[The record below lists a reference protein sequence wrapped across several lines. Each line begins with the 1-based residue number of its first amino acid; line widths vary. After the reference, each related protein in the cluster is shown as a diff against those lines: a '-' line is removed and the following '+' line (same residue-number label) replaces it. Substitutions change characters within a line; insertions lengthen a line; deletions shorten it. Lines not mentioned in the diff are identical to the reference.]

1 MEATAM
7 GELTGLAARPLE
19 SLAVLVALSLV
30 PFAAVM
36 LTSFS
41 KMSIVLSL
49 FRSALGSQQAPPA
62 VVLTGLAAI
71 LSGYVMAPVAEEV
84 LHRARALPASNGES
98 RPWGPEFAHVGE
110 PLRDFLLKHAAPE
123 ERRRFVDLALELRG
137 PTAQGP
143 AETDLGVVIPA
154 FVLTE
159 LREAFQL
166 GFVVFLPFLV
176 VYMVIA
182 NILLALGMQT
192 LSPTQVS
199 LPLKLLLFVA
209 ADGWG
214 LLARGLVLGYR

>member
-1 MEATAM
+1 MV
-7 GELTGLAARPLE
+7 ELNTFSPRPLE
-19 SLAVLVALSLV
+19 SLAVLAALSLL

-36 LTSFS
+36 LSSFS

-62 VVLTGLAAI
+62 VVLTGLAAV
-71 LSGYVMAPVAEEV
+71 LTGYVMSPVATELV
-84 LHRARALPASNGES
+84 ARARALPASNGES
-98 RPWGPEFAHVGE
+98 REWDRELAQVGE
-110 PLRDFLLKHAAPE
+110 PLRAFLTKHASVE
-123 ERRRFVDLALELRG
+123 ERRRFVELAEELHG
-137 PTAQGP
+137 PNSGVP
-143 AETDLGVVIPA
+143 SDTDLGVIVPA

-176 VYMVIA
+176 VDMVVA
-182 NILLALGMQT
+182 NVLLALGMQT

>member
-1 MEATAM
+1 M
-7 GELTGLAARPLE
+7 GDLTGLASRPLE
-19 SLAVLVALSLV
+19 SLAVLAALSLV

-49 FRSALGSQQAPPA
+49 FRAALGSQQAPPA
-62 VVLTGLAAI
+62 VVLTGLAAV
-71 LSGYVMAPVAEEV
+71 LSAYVMAPVAEQLLE
-84 LHRARALPASNGES
+84 RARALPSSSGES
-98 RPWGPEFAHVGE
+98 RDWGTEFSHVGE

-123 ERRRFVDLALELRG
+123 ERQRFVDLALELRG
-137 PTAQGP
+137 PGARGLMD
-143 AETDLGVVIPA
+143 TDLGVVVPA

-176 VYMVIA
+176 VDMVIA

>member
-1 MEATAM
+1 MV
-7 GELTGLAARPLE
+7 ELTGLSPRPLE
-19 SLAVLVALSLV
+19 SLAILAGLSLL

-36 LTSFS
+36 LSSFS

-49 FRSALGSQQAPPA
+49 FRSALGSQQAPPS
-62 VVLTGLAAI
+62 VVLTGLAAV
-71 LSGYVMAPVAEEV
+71 LTGYVMSPVATELV
-84 LHRARALPASNGES
+84 ARAKSLPAPTTET
-98 RPWGPEFAHVGE
+98 RDWGRELAHVGE
-110 PLRDFLLKHAAPE
+110 PLRGFLLKHASLD
-123 ERRRFVDLALELRG
+123 ERRRFVALAAELHG
-137 PTAQGP
+137 PNADVP
-143 AETDLGVVIPA
+143 ADTDMGVVIPA

-176 VYMVIA
+176 VDMVVA
-182 NILLALGMQT
+182 NVLLALGMQT

>member
-1 MEATAM
+1 M
-7 GELTGLAARPLE
+7 GDITGLAAKPLE
-19 SLAVLVALSLV
+19 SLVVLAALSLI
-30 PFAAVM
+30 PFAVVM
-36 LTSFS
+36 LSSFS

-49 FRSALGSQQAPPA
+49 FRTALGSQQAPPA
-62 VVLTGLAAI
+62 VVLTGLAAV
-71 LSGYVMAPVAEEV
+71 LTGYVMSPVAHE
-84 LHRARALPASNGES
+84 LLARARELSPSSTEGRAWDRDL
-98 RPWGPEFAHVGE
+98 AHVGA
-110 PLRDFLLKHAAPE
+110 PLREFLLKHSASE
-123 ERRRFVDLALELRG
+123 ERRRFIDLSVELRG
-137 PTAQGP
+137 PEVPPPDETAF
-143 AETDLGVVIPA
+143 GVVVPA

-159 LREAFQL
+159 LKEAFQL

-176 VYMVIA
+176 VDMVVA

>member
-1 MEATAM
+1 MV
-7 GELTGLAARPLE
+7 ELISFSPRPLE
-19 SLAVLVALSLV
+19 SLAVLAALSLL
-30 PFAAVM
+30 PFAVVM
-36 LTSFS
+36 LSSFS

-62 VVLTGLAAI
+62 VVLTGLAAV
-71 LSGYVMAPVAEEV
+71 LTGYVMSPVVTELVA
-84 LHRARALPASNGES
+84 RARALPATTGEA
-98 RPWGPEFAHVGE
+98 REWGRELAHVGE
-110 PLRDFLLKHAAPE
+110 PLRDFLLKHASVE
-123 ERRRFVDLALELRG
+123 ERRRFVELAVELHG
-137 PTAQGP
+137 PSADVP
-143 AETDLGVVIPA
+143 ADTDLGVIVPA

-176 VYMVIA
+176 VDMVVA
-182 NILLALGMQT
+182 NVLLALGMQT

>member
-1 MEATAM
+1 M
-7 GELTGLAARPLE
+7 GDFTGLAARPLE
-19 SLAVLVALSLV
+19 SLAVLAALSLV

-49 FRSALGSQQAPPA
+49 FRSALGSQQAPPS
-62 VVLTGLAAI
+62 VVLTGLAAV
-71 LSGYVMAPVAEEV
+71 LSGYVMAPIAAEV
-84 LHRARALPASNGES
+84 LERARALPASIGES
-98 RPWGPEFAHVGE
+98 RSWGPEFAHVGE
-110 PLRDFLLKHAAPE
+110 PLRAFLLKHAAPE
-123 ERRRFVDLALELRG
+123 ERRRFVDLGLELRG
-137 PTAQGP
+137 PGAQGLLD
-143 AETDLGVVIPA
+143 TDLGVVIPA

-176 VYMVIA
+176 VDMVIA